1 MKFVGFLPLL
11 VYGWDLDLRFEKA
24 SYNVFLEPSEEFTVI
39 VGGTAGTGGQWM
51 HYEPN
56 PDTLIYL
63 GTKYKYLAP
72 EGMTGGPFTNKMIF
86 KAGQNDEVTELRL
99 AYARSWEFDFNLLK
113 TSPDYMWHSNVWN
126 SKLVTVYVNGHI
138 KKIDLTGVNNIQL
151 HRETVQAKVGDLI
164 RVTLKE
170 TPSTG
175 FHWSFLG
182 AYNDADSSI

>member
-1 MKFVGFLPLL
+1 
-11 VYGWDLDLRFEKA
+11 
-24 SYNVFLEPSEEFTVI
+24 
-39 VGGTAGTGGQWM
+39 
-51 HYEPN
+51 
-56 PDTLIYL
+56 
-63 GTKYKYLAP
+63 
-72 EGMTGGPFTNKMIF
+72 MTGGPFTNKMIF

-113 TSPDYMWHSNVWN
+113 TSPDYMQHSNVWN